1 MSPTRPAT
9 APHQSHL
16 EELVNSITHGVGLV
30 LSLIGGGVLLAL
42 ALTYG
47 TAVHI
52 VSCALYGATLVFLY
66 GASTFYHAVTRP
78 RLKYIARVLDHVGIY
93 LLIAGTYT
101 PFLAVMVPEPLGW
114 GGLGL
119 VWGCAILGLLFKLL
133 SRHRFHW
140 IAVVPYVVMG
150 WIGILFAQPL
160 IEALSWEVFGWIL
173 AGGVV
178 YTSGVVFF
186 GWNRLPFNHAV
197 WHVFVMGGSAIH
209 YVAVLR
215 YVLPQ

>member
-1 MSPTRPAT
+1 MSPVRAAT
-9 APHQSHL
+9 APHQSNL
-16 EELVNSITHGVGLV
+16 EELVNSITHGVGLI
-30 LSLIGGGVLLAL
+30 LSLIGGGVLLGL
-42 ALTYG
+42 AVANG
-47 TAVHI
+47 SAVHV

-101 PFLAVMVPEPLGW
+101 PFLAVMVPDPLGW
-114 GGLGL
+114 VVLGL
-119 VWGCAILGLLFKLL
+119 VWGCALIGLLFKIV
-133 SRHRFHW
+133 SQYRFHW
-140 IAVVPYVVMG
+140 VAVIPYVVLG

-160 IEALSWEVFGWIL
+160 IEALSWEVFGWLL

-178 YTSGVVFF
+178 YTGGVLFF
-186 GWNRLPFNHAV
+186 GWNRLPFNHGV

-209 YVAVLR
+209 YVAVLQ
-215 YVLPQ
+215 YVLP